1 MNNKTRKNAL
11 LKAIEGLSSWTDIH
25 ARWGSYTEKEKG
37 DRFEDFTQCYLQVEP
52 EYSSKLKHVWRIE
65 EVPQAVAKALRLPST
80 DKGIDLVAQTHEGE
94 YWAIQCKYRQ
104 NTDQQLTHTDIWHL
118 WQRNADCL
126 FTS

>member
-1 MNNKTRKNAL
+1 MNNKTRKTAL

-25 ARWGSYTEKEKG
+25 ARWGNYTEKEKG
-37 DRFEDFTQCYLQVEP
+37 DRFEDLTQCYLQVEP

-80 DKGIDLVAQTHEGE
+80 DKGIDLVAETREGE

-104 NTDQQLTHTDIWHL
+104 NTGIFHFHIQIQV
-118 WQRNADCL
+118 RY
-126 FTS
+126 